1 MFIRF
6 FYLFWIKASYTKA
19 GSIAEQGIGSIRTV
33 FSFVAES
40 KLAGKYAELLQ
51 KSAPIGARVGF
62 AKGIGMG
69 VIYLIMYSTWALAFW
84 YGSILIASNELDGG
98 SAIACFFGVNVG
110 GRCGFFSL

>member
-1 MFIRF
+1 MDGHDLRTLQVC
-6 FYLFWIKASYTKA
+6 LFWLKASYRKA
-19 GSIAEQGIGSIRTV
+19 GSIAEQAISSIRTV

-69 VIYLIMYSTWALAFW
+69 VTENTTRETFHDLLNPTAYPHM
-84 YGSILIASNELDGG
+84 N
-98 SAIACFFGVNVG
+98 VNI
-110 GRCGFFSL
+110 